1 MNQEMINAFQEQRHF
16 EKLMQPYRAA
26 IMIVKTKLEIIDQEL
41 KFKCEHSPIH
51 NIQSRIKSPQSILDK
66 LERKG
71 ISKNFNNIKEL
82 NDIAGLRVICQYIN
96 DIQYIAQLLVLQDDV
111 IQIKR
116 NNYIQY
122 PKENG
127 YRSLHLIVS
136 VPVYQRE
143 GMMQVPVEIQ
153 IRTIAMDC
161 WASLEHELA
170 YKTNFV
176 ANNDIKQ
183 RLKWCADM
191 MAKTDEEMQKVY
203 LELNQ
208 PWSNKK
214 CFT

>member
-1 MNQEMINAFQEQRHF
+1 MINAFQEQRHF

-71 ISKNFNNIKEL
+71 FSKNFNNIKEL

-111 IQIKR
+111 IQIKH

-122 PKENG
+122 PKNNG
-127 YRSLHLIVS
+127 YRSLHLIIK
-136 VPVYQRE
+136 VPVYQKS
-143 GMMQVPVEIQ
+143 GVIFIPVEIQ

-170 YKTNFV
+170 YKGAKETNG
-176 ANNDIKQ
+176 DIQK
-183 RLKWCADM
+183 RLKRCADL
-191 MAKTDEEMQKVY
+191 MAETDMEMQKIY
-203 LELNQ
+203 MELNQ
-208 PWSNKK
+208 TWKA
-214 CFT
+214 

>member
-16 EKLMQPYRAA
+16 EELMQPYRAA

-71 ISKNFNNIKEL
+71 FSKNFNNIKEL

-111 IQIKR
+111 IQIKH

-208 PWSNKK
+208 PWSDKK